1 MKLID
6 IPYYVKFIFSC
17 DSNDECFSTTDSEM
31 MKFIVNASNKEP
43 ISRLEIG
50 QKIQFEPITENQN
63 VYAITNIIIR
73 HLFEDTDSHKY
84 GMDSE
89 DCLYTQGEQKE
100 WLFSILIKTEIR

>member
-31 MKFIVNASNKEP
+31 MKFIVNASNKES

-50 QKIQFEPITENQN
+50 QKIQFEPIARNPK
-63 VYAITNIIIR
+63 VYEITNITIR
-73 HLFEDTDSHKY
+73 HLFDDTDSHKY
-84 GMDSE
+84 GFDSE
-89 DCLYTQGEQKE
+89 DCEYNQGENKE
-100 WLFSILIKTEIR
+100 WLFSILIKTEIK